1 MQKGWAQVRCRCSS
15 VSVRPALPRK
25 REKKTAAL
33 EQLFFSFH
41 AGCLRVILHHKGH
54 FLFFFF
60 FAVVLLPISFYTRI
74 RRGLCCPPVYCF
86 SLLLSSYI
94 YIYIYI

>member
-33 EQLFFSFH
+33 EQLFFPFH

-60 FAVVLLPISFYTRI
+60 FCR
-74 RRGLCCPPVYCF
+74 CF
-86 SLLLSSYI
+86 ASY
-94 YIYIYI
+94 